1 MQNLKRALSLI
12 LVVAMVASFMV
23 AAIAAPAEQLTD
35 LSESN
40 FQPEVRVLNALGIVE
55 GYEDGTYKPANE
67 VTRAELALILARVR
81 VGGDKDMIAT
91 YNYSH
96 MTYTDILNAG
106 YTWAASGIQ
115 YCTDNGMVVGDGN
128 GKYRPGDTVTIVEA
142 LKMLLTALGY
152 DAEIEGLQNVGAAWK
167 ANTLSLAKEVGLMDR
182 FYGADLQLPD
192 EQGCQGLLHQ
202 RCCQRRHCSVRWRY
216 RSGDL
221 LPEAGH
227 LRCCRCQRDC

>member
-91 YNYSH
+91 YN
-96 MTYTDILNAG
+96 
-106 YTWAASGIQ
+106 
-115 YCTDNGMVVGDGN
+115 
-128 GKYRPGDTVTIVEA
+128 
-142 LKMLLTALGY
+142 
-152 DAEIEGLQNVGAAWK
+152 
-167 ANTLSLAKEVGLMDR
+167 
-182 FYGADLQLPD
+182 
-192 EQGCQGLLHQ
+192 
-202 RCCQRRHCSVRWRY
+202 
-216 RSGDL
+216 
-221 LPEAGH
+221 
-227 LRCCRCQRDC
+227 